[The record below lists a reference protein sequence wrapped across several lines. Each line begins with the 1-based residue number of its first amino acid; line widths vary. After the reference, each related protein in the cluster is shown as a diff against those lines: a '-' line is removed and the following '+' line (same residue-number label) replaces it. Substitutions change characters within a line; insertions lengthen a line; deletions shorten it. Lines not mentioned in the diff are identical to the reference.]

1 MEGQALGKKSGLD
14 RFLDAIERIGNK
26 LPHPVSLFI
35 ILATLVT
42 LISWLCSATGVSAV
56 NPANGD
62 TITARNLFS
71 IDGIRYLWTNV
82 IKNYSGFAPLGM
94 VLVAVVGSACA
105 EKSGFLIALMHALL
119 GGAKGWIVTMV
130 VIFLGINLNVA
141 GDSGFIVL
149 PPLAAILFMSVGRHP
164 LLGMYTGFA
173 SVSAG
178 FCANILLGLSDAL
191 AYGFTEQ
198 AARMIDPNY
207 TGTLAINWYFMT
219 ASCFVLT
226 IAGTLLV
233 EKILIKRFPISQDQL
248 KKYQFDEKASS
259 LTPEQRRGLKAGVLA
274 LVLFTIV
281 MILLSTSIIT
291 EKPILGD
298 DNGSITAS
306 ASPFSTGIVF
316 TVALALFVPGFAYG
330 VATGRYKR
338 DKDLWND
345 ITEGFKEMGAYVFLC
360 FFVSIFTNFFGAT
373 RLGTI
378 LAIKGSEF
386 LKGIGFVGIPLMV
399 GLIVLTSFINI
410 FIGSASAKWAILAP
424 VYVPMM
430 MLMGYH
436 PAIIQAVYRVGDS
449 LTNGIS
455 PLGAYL
461 VVTLSFAKKYD
472 ENVGL
477 GTVIANVI
485 PFSITFAITWIIL
498 VIFWIMLNIPLGPG
512 GVIYL

>member
-1 MEGQALGKKSGLD
+1 MEGQMIGKKSGLD
-14 RFLDAIERIGNK
+14 RFLDAIERVGNK

-35 ILATLVT
+35 ILATIVT
-42 LISWLCSATGVSAV
+42 LVSWICSAAGVSAI
-56 NPANGD
+56 NPANGE
-62 TITARNLFS
+62 TIVARNLFS
-71 IDGIRYLWTNV
+71 VDGIRYLWTNV
-82 IKNYSGFAPLGM
+82 IKNYANFAPLGM
-94 VLVAVVGSACA
+94 VLVAVIGSACA

-198 AARMIDPNY
+198 AARMIDPNF

-233 EKILIKRFPISQDQL
+233 EKVLVHRFPITKEQL
-248 KKYQFDEKASS
+248 EKFQFSAETSS
-259 LTPEQRRGLKAGVLA
+259 LTPEQKRGLRSAILA
-274 LVLFTIV
+274 LIAFTIV
-281 MILLSTSIIT
+281 IVLLSTNIIT
-291 EKPILGD
+291 DTPILGD
-298 DNGSITAS
+298 ETGSITAS
-306 ASPFSTGIVF
+306 KSPFSTGIVF

-330 VATGRYKR
+330 VSTGRYKK

-360 FFVSIFTNFFGAT
+360 FFVSIFTNFFGTT

-386 LKGIGFVGIPLMV
+386 LKNIGFVGIPLMI
-399 GLIVLTSFINI
+399 GLIALTSFINI

-472 ENVGL
+472 EKVGI

-485 PFSITFAITWIIL
+485 PFSLTFAITWTIL
-498 VIFWIMLNIPLGPG
+498 VVLWIMFDIPLGPG